1 MTTDSPLALLATPVV
16 TLSSDGQALTTS
28 ADVAAFFQKRH
39 ADVLRGI
46 ERLLA
51 DLAEHIQVGHEVDDH
66 GEDWA
71 DDHERRSAFVLTTD
85 FFRPIEVEV
94 GASNGA
100 IRRDRAYALTRDGFS
115 LLAMGFSGRQALAF
129 KLAYIG
135 AFNAMEAKLRDL
147 YVAPIESSKEF
158 TRSIRLKDK
167 MMLHDQARIASR
179 ELTRAETPREK
190 NQAYWQL
197 YQINTALGI
206 PMPSM
211 QCLGVL
217 PLALIDGAVH

>member
-1 MTTDSPLALLATPVV
+1 M
-16 TLSSDGQALTTS
+16 
-28 ADVAAFFQKRH
+28 
-39 ADVLRGI
+39 
-46 ERLLA
+46 ERLLVN
-51 DLAEHIQVGHEVDDH
+51 LAEYSQVDQEVDDQ

-71 DDHERRSAFVLTTD
+71 DDHERKSAFMLTTG

-94 GASNGA
+94 GAGNGA
-100 IRRDRAYALTRDGFS
+100 ICRERAYALMRDGFS
-115 LLAMGFSGRQALAF
+115 LLAIAFTGRQALTF

-167 MMLHDQARIASR
+167 MVLHDQARIASR

-197 YQINTALGI
+197 HQINTALVI

-211 QCLGVL
+211 QCLGAS
-217 PLALIDGAVH
+217 PMALIDGTVR

>member
-1 MTTDSPLALLATPVV
+1 V
-16 TLSSDGQALTTS
+16 LTTS
-28 ADVAAFFQKRH
+28 PDVAAFFQKRH
-39 ADVLRGI
+39 ADVLRAI
-46 ERLLA
+46 ERLVT
-51 DLAEHIQVGHEVDDH
+51 DLAEHTQVDHEVDDH
-66 GEDWA
+66 GEGWA
-71 DDHERRSAFVLTTD
+71 DDHQRKSAFMLTTD
-85 FFRPIEVEV
+85 FFQPIEVEV
-94 GASNGA
+94 AAGNGA

-115 LLAMGFSGRQALAF
+115 LLAMGFTGRQALAF

-158 TRSIRLKDK
+158 TRSIRFKDK

-217 PLALIDGAVH
+217 PLALIDGVVN